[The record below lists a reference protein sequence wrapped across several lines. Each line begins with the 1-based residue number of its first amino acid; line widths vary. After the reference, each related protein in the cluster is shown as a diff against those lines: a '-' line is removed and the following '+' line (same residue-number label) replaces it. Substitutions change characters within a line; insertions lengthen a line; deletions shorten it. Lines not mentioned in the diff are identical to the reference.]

1 MLHLPVHPPCETR
14 LPSRSDPMLSSG
26 LWLETVTVHHHWFV
40 INHAALPKHPALA
53 KKAGSMCEQFVIRD
67 CDGSGITLA
76 GLLFRTCGVSMG
88 AATSEAPFPKTSA
101 LDSHGFPNDV
111 SGQRDHPIEVMVG
124 QLVVEGKS
132 DQTLRHGIGH
142 R

>member
-1 MLHLPVHPPCETR
+1 MLHSPCTLR
-14 LPSRSDPMLSSG
+14 AGRALPSCDPMLSSG
-26 LWLETVTVHHHWFV
+26 LWLATVTAHHTIV
-40 INHAALPKHPALA
+40 RINMLRYPSISLSP
-53 KKAGSMCEQFVIRD
+53 KAGLDVRAILRP
-67 CDGSGITLA
+67 
-76 GLLFRTCGVSMG
+76 GLSPLRHLHWPVSCTG
-88 AATSEAPFPKTSA
+88 PVGFLWVQPPTRHRSQKTTA
-101 LDSHGFPNDV
+101 LDSHGFPDDV